1 MRAGN
6 SNFKCKQN
14 TIISELTKQYGFET
28 KQSSGGI
35 RFLRL
40 LRQKYDSL
48 MSANVAE
55 TETAELEDSIMS
67 SAYD

>member
-14 TIISELTKQYGFET
+14 TIISELTKQYGFEA
-28 KQSSGGI
+28 KQTSGGI

-40 LRQKYDSL
+40 LRDKYDSL
-48 MSANVAE
+48 MSANIVE
-55 TETAELEDSIMS
+55 TVELDDSITFGV
-67 SAYD
+67 YD